1 MPNDEKKRTFSKKTS
16 SKNVLGYVVSKCHK
30 FADCFFDKKKPLFL
44 RSILEEH
51 EKNKQHLCQNNV
63 LSSNFSSGL
72 VECSFVKLTERFSE
86 KNQTNFCW
94 MSVNDGEK
102 IFDKHFSPETGLIDK
117 QKTVLT
123 KGATIFRRNDRQM
136 SVNAQWS
143 NKKKLFEKKI
153 PAKYP
158 HGHVVSNF
166 DNPVDCFPK
175 KSLDIL
181 AQGPQRINKI
191 NKSLSKRP

>member
-1 MPNDEKKRTFSKKTS
+1 
-16 SKNVLGYVVSKCHK
+16 
-30 FADCFFDKKKPLFL
+30 
-44 RSILEEH
+44 
-51 EKNKQHLCQNNV
+51 
-63 LSSNFSSGL
+63 
-72 VECSFVKLTERFSE
+72 
-86 KNQTNFCW
+86 

-123 KGATIFRRNDRQM
+123 KGATILRRNDRQM
-136 SVNAQWS
+136 SINALWS

-175 KSLDIL
+175 KRLDFL
-181 AQGPQRINKI
+181 AQGPQGIKKNKQ
-191 NKSLSKRP
+191 KLVKTALSPQISPLDP